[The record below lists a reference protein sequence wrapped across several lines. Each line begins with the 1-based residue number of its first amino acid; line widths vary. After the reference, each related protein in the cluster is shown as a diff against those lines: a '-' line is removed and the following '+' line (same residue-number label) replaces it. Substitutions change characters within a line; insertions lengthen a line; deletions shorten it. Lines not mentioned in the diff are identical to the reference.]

1 SFHHDVRFFVQ
12 GGDGIRARTVTGVQ
26 TCALPI
32 WEVGEAGGPSGD
44 LFVELSVSDH
54 DVFDRDGDDLVT
66 TVAVPMT
73 TAALGATIP
82 LETFDGNQDLD
93 VRPGAQPGEEITLK
107 GLGVTPLRRERR
119 GDIRVILDVD
129 VPTSLSDE
137 ERELL
142 EQFAALRGDE
152 TTRRSKGHG
161 GPFQKLRDRL
171 RDL

>member
-1 SFHHDVRFFVQ
+1 
-12 GGDGIRARTVTGVQ
+12 
-26 TCALPI
+26 
-32 WEVGEAGGPSGD
+32 
-44 LFVELSVSDH
+44 
-54 DVFDRDGDDLVT
+54 
-66 TVAVPMT
+66 M
-73 TAALGATIP
+73 
-82 LETFDGNQDLD
+82 
-93 VRPGAQPGEEITLK
+93 
-107 GLGVTPLRRERR
+107 
-119 GDIRVILDVD
+119 D